1 MWWFRPFPLFAGMK
15 AVQLR
20 GTPVVRNVCLALVL
34 SSTCSSAAFA
44 DTQQTVD
51 RVFAEI
57 RQGKLEN
64 SALLVRLGEAAVP
77 EIARYA
83 ADPEIGVRGETI
95 AVLQQIGGDAAC
107 RAMEPSLNDSASEI
121 RAKAISAYF
130 QRCDHSQVPCEYLL
144 PGVAKVQPS
153 ALAIA
158 AAGYCGEEAVG
169 LLTRMLRGNVFVRV
183 EGTVGGPLVPRNL
196 AAAVGLR
203 IAGQEAQ
210 DIRIRTGLH
219 TKASV
224 AEPEFVL
231 RVLPDLPDAVAREAL
246 PLLQDERALA
256 GGVRRLQDAAV
267 DGFIARLH
275 LKVPFEH
282 GRTRRYLPEEIE
294 QVRTAAVA
302 ALSVP

>member
-1 MWWFRPFPLFAGMK
+1 MVIPPFSLIPGHK

-20 GTPVVRNVCLALVL
+20 GTPVVRNVCIAVVL
-34 SSTCSSAAFA
+34 SSSCCAAFA
-44 DTQQTVD
+44 DTQQTVE

-64 SALLVRLGEAAVP
+64 SAALVRLGEAAVP
-77 EIARYA
+77 EIAKYA
-83 ADPEIGVRGETI
+83 ADPDIGVRGETL

-107 RAMEPSLNDSASEI
+107 RAIEPSLNDSASDI

-144 PGVAKVQPS
+144 PGLAKVQPS

-158 AAGYCGEEAVG
+158 AAGFCGEEATA
-169 LLTRMLRGNVFVRV
+169 LLTRMLRGNVFVRADA
-183 EGTVGGPLVPRNL
+183 GVGSPLVPRNL

-203 IAGQEAQ
+203 IAGQEPQ
-210 DIRIRTGLH
+210 EVRLRTALH
-219 TKASV
+219 SKTSV

-231 RVLPDLPDAVAREAL
+231 RLLADLPDSVAREAL
-246 PLLQDERALA
+246 PLLQDERAVPSA
-256 GGVRRLQDAAV
+256 GRRLQDAAV
-267 DGFIARLH
+267 DAFVARLH
-275 LKVPFEH
+275 LKPTFEH

-294 QVRTAAVA
+294 QVRAAA
-302 ALSVP
+302 DSRLAK